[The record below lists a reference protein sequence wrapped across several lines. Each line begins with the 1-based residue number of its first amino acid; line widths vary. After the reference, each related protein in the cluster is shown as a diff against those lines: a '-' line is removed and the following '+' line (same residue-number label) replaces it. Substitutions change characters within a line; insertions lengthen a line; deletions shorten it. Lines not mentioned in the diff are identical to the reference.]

1 MFLSKQR
8 FSQVIE
14 STPLVSID
22 LVIEDESG
30 QVLLGERL
38 NRPAQGFWFVPG
50 GRILKDEKLED
61 AFARLTLEEL
71 GHEFKLSQATLMGPY
86 THLYDDNVFG
96 NEFTTH
102 YVAIAYKLIVIRSEL
117 NLPMDVQHSRYCW
130 CHQDELLT
138 RDKVHIHTK
147 WYFQKNN

>member
-71 GHEFKLSQATLMGPY
+71 GHEFKL
-86 THLYDDNVFG
+86 
-96 NEFTTH
+96 
-102 YVAIAYKLIVIRSEL
+102 
-117 NLPMDVQHSRYCW
+117 
-130 CHQDELLT
+130 
-138 RDKVHIHTK
+138 
-147 WYFQKNN
+147 

>member
-30 QVLLGERL
+30 QVLLGKRN

-50 GRILKDEKLED
+50 GRILKNEKLED
-61 AFARLTLEEL
+61 AFVRLTEEEL
-71 GHEFKLSQATLMGPY
+71 GQAFELSQAILVGPY
-86 THLYDDNVFG
+86 THLYEDNVFG
-96 NEFTTH
+96 DGFTTH
-102 YVAIAYKLIVIRSEL
+102 YIAIAYKLNVIRAKL
-117 NLPMDVQHSRYCW
+117 DLPMGMQHSHYRW
-130 CHQDELLT
+130 FDKNELLT
-138 RDKVHIHTK
+138 SDEVHLHTK
-147 WYFQKNN
+147 WYFYK

>member
-1 MFLSKQR
+1 MFLSEQR

-71 GHEFKLSQATLMGPY
+71 GHELQLSQATLIGPY

-102 YVAIAYKLIVIRSEL
+102 YVAIAYKLIVTRSKL
-117 NLPMDVQHSRYCW
+117 NLPMDIQHSRYRW
-130 CHQDELLT
+130 YSQDELLT
-138 RDKVHIHTK
+138 SDKVHIHTK
-147 WYFQKNN
+147 WYFKKN

>member
-1 MFLSKQR
+1 MFLSKQL

-22 LVIEDESG
+22 LVIEDEGG
-30 QVLLGERL
+30 QILLGERL

-50 GRILKDEKLED
+50 GRILKNEKLED
-61 AFARLTLEEL
+61 AFARLTKEEL
-71 GHEFKLSQATLMGPY
+71 GKEFELSQAKLLGPY

-102 YVAIAYKLIVIRSEL
+102 YVAIAYKLIVIRSDL
-117 NLPMDVQHSRYCW
+117 NLPMDVQHSRYRW
-130 CHQDELLT
+130 CDKDELLIS
-138 RDKVHIHTK
+138 DNVHIHTK
-147 WYFQKNN
+147 WYYSK

>member
-30 QVLLGERL
+30 QLLLGERL

-50 GRILKDEKLED
+50 GRILKNEKLED
-61 AFARLTLEEL
+61 AFARLTQEEL
-71 GHEFKLSQATLMGPY
+71 GHEFELSQAKLLGPY

-102 YVAIAYKLIVIRSEL
+102 YVAIAYKLVVIRSEL
-117 NLPMDVQHSRYCW
+117 NLPMDVQHARYRW
-130 CHQDELLT
+130 YDKNKLLT
-138 RDKVHIHTK
+138 SDKVHIHTK
-147 WYFQKNN
+147 WYFQT

>member
-22 LVIEDESG
+22 LVIEDETG

-50 GRILKDEKLED
+50 GRILKNEKLED
-61 AFARLTLEEL
+61 AFARLTQEEL
-71 GHEFKLSQATLMGPY
+71 GQEFDLSQAKLLGPY

-102 YVAIAYKLIVIRSEL
+102 YVAIAYKLIVIRSDL
-117 NLPMDVQHSRYCW
+117 NLPMDVQHSRYRW
-130 CHQDELLT
+130 CDKYELLIS
-138 RDKVHIHTK
+138 DNVHTHTK
-147 WYFQKNN
+147 WYFQNN

>member
-22 LVIEDESG
+22 LVIEDETG

-50 GRILKDEKLED
+50 GRILKNEKLED
-61 AFARLTLEEL
+61 AFSRLTQEEL
-71 GHEFKLSQATLMGPY
+71 GQEFELSQAKLLGPY

-102 YVAIAYKLIVIRSEL
+102 YVAIAYKLIVIRSDL
-117 NLPMDVQHSRYCW
+117 NLPMDVQHSRYRW
-130 CHQDELLT
+130 CDKYELLIS
-138 RDKVHIHTK
+138 DNVHTHTK
-147 WYFQKNN
+147 WYFQNN

>member
-22 LVIEDESG
+22 LIIEDESG
-30 QVLLGERL
+30 QILLGERL

-50 GRILKDEKLED
+50 GRILKNEKLED
-61 AFARLTLEEL
+61 AFARLTQEEL
-71 GHEFKLSQATLMGPY
+71 GREFELSQAKLLGPY

-102 YVAIAYKLIVIRSEL
+102 YVAIAYKLVVIRSEL
-117 NLPMDVQHSRYCW
+117 NLPMDVQHSRYRW
-130 CHQDELLT
+130 YDKNELLT
-138 RDKVHIHTK
+138 SDKVHIHTK
-147 WYFQKNN
+147 WYFQT

>member
-22 LVIEDESG
+22 LVIEDENG

-61 AFARLTLEEL
+61 AFGRLTLEEL
-71 GHEFKLSQATLMGPY
+71 GHEFKLSHATLLGPY
-86 THLYDDNVFG
+86 THIYNDNVFDT
-96 NEFTTH
+96 EFTTH
-102 YVAIAYKLIVIRSEL
+102 YVAIAYKLIVIRSLL
-117 NLPMDVQHSRYCW
+117 NLPMDVQHSRYRW
-130 CHQDELLT
+130 YNQDELLT
-138 RDKVHIHTK
+138 SDKVHVHTK
-147 WYFQKNN
+147 WYFLK